1 MNIPGIIYIG
11 HRKIKIRQISP
22 KTADKDK
29 IYGDFDSQKDLIRID
44 KSLKDEKKL
53 NTLLHEIVHAL
64 LDHFNAELKLKD
76 EEKVCEVLGSGLS
89 DLFFNN
95 PKLIK
100 LISNVYNTNK
110 K

>member
-1 MNIPGIIYIG
+1 MKLPGIIYIG
-11 HRKIKIRQISP
+11 HRKIKIKEISP

-29 IYGDFDSQKDLIRID
+29 IYGDFDSQQDLIRID
-44 KSLKDEKKL
+44 KSLKNEKKL
-53 NTLLHEIVHAL
+53 NTLLHEIAHAL
-64 LDHFNAELKLKD
+64 LDHFNAELNKKD

-89 DLFFNN
+89 DVFFNN

-100 LISNVYNTNK
+100 VINDVYNTNK